1 MRSLVVFFSFLFL
14 FITQIKPCNAVEYFE
29 KVPQFSRIEISGR
42 IIVQIESYGNNVV
55 TNTENTMKINVRSG
69 SIKELD
75 YYMSGET
82 FVLRRKG
89 GSFQTRTI
97 TITLNISN
105 TISQLDVSTG
115 ALIRTFRNIF
125 DERAEIRAEAGSY
138 LDLFVDTS
146 SLFINC
152 GRDSSVIMK
161 GTLNQIEVRSINS
174 GLVDAQ
180 LLVVSRA
187 HVYAYTG
194 STIKIN
200 ALEYLEATAGMK
212 SSVYYKETSAIK
224 HLSELSGGDYII
236 F

>member
-1 MRSLVVFFSFLFL
+1 M
-14 FITQIKPCNAVEYFE
+14 T
-29 KVPQFSRIEISGR
+29 
-42 IIVQIESYGNNVV
+42 VQIETFGDNIV
-55 TNTENTMKINVRSG
+55 TNTENSMKINVRSG
-69 SIKELD
+69 SIKDID
-75 YYMSGET
+75 YYISGET
-82 FVLRRKG
+82 LILRKKAG
-89 GSFQTRTI
+89 AFQTRSI
-97 TITLNISN
+97 IITLNISN

-115 ALIRTFRNIF
+115 ALVRAYRNIF
-125 DERAEIRAEAGSY
+125 DENAEVRAESGSY

-161 GTLNQIEVRSINS
+161 GRLDRIEARAVNS
-174 GLVDAQ
+174 GLIDAE
-180 LLVVSRA
+180 LLAVSRA

-212 SSVYYKETSAIK
+212 SSVHYKQGASIK
-224 HLSELSGGDYII
+224 HLSELAGGEYIE